1 MKNDHCKETASASQ
15 QMRDVNSKEIFKNPT
30 LCAQFLRDNMN
41 IPMLKQVQPEDIED
55 VTERYQA
62 YFGVE
67 FETDT
72 VKKIY
77 LKSAKGERH
86 SLPLF
91 MISLIEHK
99 SRVDYDITMQLLRYM
114 VCIWHEYAKDME
126 HKKEGI
132 SKRKDFRYPPVLP
145 IVYYE
150 GSARW
155 TAARRLRERICHGDD
170 FASFVP
176 DFHYEIVQI
185 HEYSNQELLDRGD
198 EMSLLML
205 LNKLQRADDFQ
216 AFSQSPPEKLEGI
229 LQNTPPD
236 LIRLIQNVMYS
247 LMMKINIP
255 IAEANEYIKAIG
267 GNQMGYLFENME
279 KIDIQAERRKTA
291 EARKEREEAQE
302 QARLAR
308 EEATM
313 LQEQVAVMQ
322 EQLAE
327 AQEQVAAAQERAAVT
342 QEQAVAVQE
351 QAVAA
356 KREAEYKT
364 YITTCQ
370 DFNCTREETIKQFI
384 LKYLSAF
391 GNSSEEAET
400 IARNKVDHYWGME
413 L

>member
-1 MKNDHCKETASASQ
+1 MKNEYCNETASASQ

-41 IPMLKQVQPEDIED
+41 IPMLKQVQPEGIED

-62 YFGVE
+62 YWGVE
-67 FETDT
+67 FETPT
-72 VKKIY
+72 VKK
-77 LKSAKGERH
+77 
-86 SLPLF
+86 
-91 MISLIEHK
+91 M
-99 SRVDYDITMQLLRYM
+99 
-114 VCIWHEYAKDME
+114 
-126 HKKEGI
+126 
-132 SKRKDFRYPPVLP
+132 
-145 IVYYE
+145 
-150 GSARW
+150 
-155 TAARRLRERICHGDD
+155 
-170 FASFVP
+170 
-176 DFHYEIVQI
+176 
-185 HEYSNQELLDRGD
+185 LLDSGD

-255 IAEANEYIKAIG
+255 VAEANEYIKAIG

-313 LQEQVAVMQ
+313 LQEQVAVMREQLTETQ
-322 EQLAE
+322 EQFAAIQKRAAA
-327 AQEQVAAAQERAAVT
+327 AQEQATTAQEQAAAAQERAAVA
-342 QEQAVAVQE
+342 QEQAAAAQE
-351 QAVAA
+351 QAAAA

-364 YITTCQ
+364 YITTCK
-370 DFNCTREETIKQFI
+370 DFNCTKEETINQFI

-400 IARNKVDHYWGME
+400 IARNKVDHYWGVE